1 MIWKDQDG
9 FLERIKNEQR
19 FGIFLDMG
27 VGKTALLLG
36 LADYKFFNGVKKIL
50 IITPKKVSLSTWQNE
65 IAKWENFSY
74 MSSVVSLIEGTEDER
89 NELLKKKGEFCI
101 HIISSSLTEWL
112 YGRRIRKG
120 VSSIF
125 APNPFAPSYDLVI
138 VDECSQFK
146 SPKSLRYK
154 ALKKL
159 TENKS
164 LFLLSGTPFSNIKK
178 EKYYYTNADELYY
191 LVYLLGIYKNSLTQ
205 FRADFCFTQPWNKYR
220 YLIHEEIYQK
230 LIEQINT
237 KSIRKKLELDI
248 QVKQTI
254 VYSKLDKS
262 KFNLLKNEFYI
273 ETNGYSTITASTQA
287 IMLNKS
293 LQLSNGFVYDSQ
305 GKVVRINDYKL
316 EKLKDIIATTSGN
329 IIIFYNFKE
338 DREYLLKN
346 IEHSKVLETKEDMES
361 WNKGEIKVLI
371 LSPFSEKYGL
381 NLQQGGN
388 TIIWFGLV
396 WSAESYSQ
404 ANARLV
410 RRGQEKDV
418 EIYYLLAENS
428 FDDYVYK
435 TLILKTETIANFINY
450 V

>member
-9 FLERIKNEQR
+9 FLEKIKNEQR

-112 YGRRIRKG
+112 YGRRVRKG

-125 APNPFAPSYDLVI
+125 APNPFTPSYDLVI

-205 FRADFCFTQPWNKYR
+205 FRADFCFTQPWNKYK

-254 VYSKLDKS
+254 VYSKLDKAR
-262 KFNLLKNEFYI
+262 FNLLKNEFYL
-273 ETNGYSTITASTQA
+273 ETNGFEKITASTQA

-293 LQLSNGFVYDSQ
+293 LQLANGFVYDSQ
-305 GKVVRINDYKL
+305 GKVLRINDYKL
-316 EKLKDIIATTSGN
+316 EKIKDIIATTNGN

-346 IEHSKVLETKEDMES
+346 IEHSKVLKTKEDMES

-381 NLQQGGN
+381 NLQGGGH

-396 WSAESYSQ
+396 WSAESYAQ

-435 TLILKTETIANFINY
+435 TLILKTETITNFINY